1 MQWDGLPEKYY
12 RKISETS
19 IHTLHWE
26 ERPREAWALS
36 GCVGDRDKDR
46 RQGTV
51 VETGNK
57 DEQTRARLTTN
68 RKVKVKKKGIKAED
82 KVFKLEQLAISL
94 AKRGFRERNKFSSAS

>member
-12 RKISETS
+12 RKISERS
-19 IHTLHWE
+19 IHKLHWE

-36 GCVGDRDKDR
+36 GCVGDRDKGR
-46 RQGTV
+46 RQGTEV
-51 VETGNK
+51 KTGDK
-57 DEQTRARLTTN
+57 DEHARARQMTN

-82 KVFKLEQLAISL
+82 KVFKLEQLGISL